1 MKIIAHTLGAL
12 ATNAYIVA
20 DEETKNALII
30 DPAAEPEV
38 LIGELERR
46 GWTLRKIVLTHGH
59 ADHIGALNALREAYP
74 EVKVAMHAAD
84 TEYLSDPRLNLSA
97 YLQGPVT
104 CEPAD
109 TYVREGDVI
118 EFDSI
123 RLEVLE
129 TPGHTPGGI
138 SLYAE
143 AEATVFSGDALFN
156 GSVGR
161 TDFPGGSMAVLI
173 DAIRTKLLVLP
184 EETTV
189 LSGHGPATT
198 VGEEKQWNPFV
209 GGGVW

>member
-1 MKIIAHTLGAL
+1 MNIIAHTLGAL
-12 ATNAYIVA
+12 ATNAYILA
-20 DEETKNALII
+20 DEKTNNALII
-30 DPAAEPEV
+30 DPAAEPQV
-38 LIGELERR
+38 LIGELQRR
-46 GWTLRKIVLTHGH
+46 GWTLCKIVLTHGH

-74 EVKVAMHAAD
+74 EATVVMHAAD
-84 TEYLSDPRLNLSA
+84 ADYLDDPRLNLSA
-97 YLQGPVT
+97 YFEGAVT

-109 TYVREGDVI
+109 AYVREGDTI
-118 EFDSI
+118 TLDGI

-138 SLYAE
+138 SLYAPDE
-143 AEATVFSGDALFN
+143 ETVFSGDALFN
-156 GSVGR
+156 GSIGR
-161 TDFPGGSMAVLI
+161 TDFPGGSMTVLL

-184 EETTV
+184 AETTV